1 MRKRVR
7 LPSLE
12 EFIYAIR
19 NMRLWEKLVF
29 FALVISFLVSFLTI
43 IWKISNL
50 YMTDVPAYGGT
61 LTEGIIGTPRF
72 INPVLASSDTDRDL
86 MALTYS
92 GLLRP
97 DNKGR
102 LINDLAEKYDISEDG
117 LVYTF
122 TLKPNLLW
130 QDGEPVI
137 ADDIIF
143 TIEKIKDPSMKSPK
157 RAGWEGVSAEKI
169 NDKTIRFTLKKS
181 YAPFLENTTI
191 GILPSHVWKNMSSDQ
206 IASSEMNMKPVG
218 SGPYKISG
226 IKRNSV
232 GIISSYE
239 LNSNKNF
246 VLGKPNIKKIIMKF
260 YPSEKDLLTAYQKGE
275 VEAINAVT
283 PQELEKIKTNNNV
296 KSLYLSRIFSLF
308 FNQNNAKVLTKKEIR
323 QALNLSVDRKKII
336 DDVLKGFGA
345 ELFYPLPAG
354 TFGAMSKSET
364 DAYSLD
370 DAKELLDKNGW
381 KMNTGEKVL
390 EKKIGKELFKFSFS
404 ISTSDAPELKETAY
418 LLKSMWE
425 KIGAKVEVKIFETG
439 DLSQNVI
446 RPRKYDAL
454 LFGEIVGRDPDPFAF
469 WHSSQRNDPGLNV
482 AIYTNIKVDKLLEEA
497 RSIQDETKR
506 ADKYKEFQKE
516 VSTDIPAI
524 FLFSPK
530 FIYVIPKN
538 LKGTNEMESVMVPSE
553 RFSMVHQWY
562 KSTDKVWKIFLPAD
576 RQAPMN

>member
-226 IKRNSV
+226 IKRNSA

-239 LNSNKNF
+239 FNSNKNF
-246 VLGKPNIKKIIMKF
+246 VLGRPNIKKMIMKF
-260 YPSEKDLLTAYQKGE
+260 YPSEKDILTAYQKGE
-275 VEAINAVT
+275 VEAINAIT
-283 PQELEKIKTNNNV
+283 PQELEKIKTSNSI
-296 KSLYLSRIFSLF
+296 KSLYLPRIFGVF

-336 DDVLKGFGA
+336 DNVLKGFGA

-354 TFGAMSKSET
+354 TFGAMLKSET

-454 LFGEIVGRDPDPFAF
+454 LFGEIVGRDPDMFAF

-482 AIYTNIKVDKLLEEA
+482 ALYTNIKADKLLEEA
-497 RSIQDETKR
+497 RGAQDEAKR
-506 ADKYKEFQKE
+506 ADKYKEFQEE
-516 VSTDIPAI
+516 VSKDIPAI

-538 LKGTNEMESVMVPSE
+538 LKGTDDMESVTVPSE
-553 RFSMVHQWY
+553 RFSMIHKWY
-562 KSTDKVWKIFLPAD
+562 KSTDKVWKIFAKP
-576 RQAPMN
+576 RQAGQVK

>member
-454 LFGEIVGRDPDPFAF
+454 LFGEIVGRDPDMFAF

-482 AIYTNIKVDKLLEEA
+482 ALYTNIKADKLLEEA
-497 RSIQDETKR
+497 RGAQDEAKR
-506 ADKYKEFQKE
+506 ADKYKEFQEE
-516 VSTDIPAI
+516 VSKDIPAI

-538 LKGTNEMESVMVPSE
+538 LKGTDEMESVTVPSE
-553 RFSMVHQWY
+553 RFSMIHKWY
-562 KSTDKVWKIFLPAD
+562 KSTDKVWKIFAKP
-576 RQAPMN
+576 RQAGQVK

>member
-336 DDVLKGFGA
+336 DNVLKGFGA

-354 TFGAMSKSET
+354 TFGAMLKSET

>member
-1 MRKRVR
+1 
-7 LPSLE
+7 
-12 EFIYAIR
+12 
-19 NMRLWEKLVF
+19 LV
-29 FALVISFLVSFLTI
+29 VSFLVSFLTI

-454 LFGEIVGRDPDPFAF
+454 LFGEIVGRDPDMFAF

-482 AIYTNIKVDKLLEEA
+482 ALYTNIKADKLLEEA
-497 RSIQDETKR
+497 RGAQDEAKR
-506 ADKYKEFQKE
+506 ADKYKEFQEE
-516 VSTDIPAI
+516 VSKDIPAI

-538 LKGTNEMESVMVPSE
+538 LKGTDEMESVTVPSE
-553 RFSMVHQWY
+553 RFSMIHKWY
-562 KSTDKVWKIFLPAD
+562 KSTDKVWKIFAKP
-576 RQAPMN
+576 RQAGQVK

>member
-122 TLKPNLLW
+122 ILKPNLLW

-157 RAGWEGVSAEKI
+157 RAGWEGVSAKKI
-169 NDKTIRFTLKKS
+169 NDKTIRFTLKKP
-181 YAPFLENTTI
+181 YAPFLENTTV

-226 IKRNSV
+226 IKRNSA

-239 LNSNKNF
+239 FNSNKNF
-246 VLGKPNIKKIIMKF
+246 VLGRPNIKKMIMKF
-260 YPSEKDLLTAYQKGE
+260 YPSEKDILTAYQKGE
-275 VEAINAVT
+275 VEAINAIT
-283 PQELEKIKTNNNV
+283 PQELEKIKTSNSI
-296 KSLYLSRIFSLF
+296 KSLYLPRIFGVF

-336 DDVLKGFGA
+336 DNVLKGFGA

-354 TFGAMSKSET
+354 TFGAMLKSET

-454 LFGEIVGRDPDPFAF
+454 LFGEIVGRDPDMFAF

>member
-12 EFIYAIR
+12 EFIYVLR
-19 NMRLWEKLVF
+19 NMKLWEKLVF
-29 FALVISFLVSFLTI
+29 LALVVSFLVSFLAI
-43 IWKISNL
+43 IWKISDL
-50 YMTDVPAYGGT
+50 YMVETPTYGGT

-72 INPVLASSDTDRDL
+72 INPVLASSDADRDL
-86 MALTYS
+86 VALTYS

-97 DNKGR
+97 DNRGR

-122 TLKPNLLW
+122 TLKSKLLW
-130 QDGEPVI
+130 QDGAPVT

-143 TIEKIKDPSMKSPK
+143 TIEKIKDPAMKSPK

-169 NDKTIRFTLKKS
+169 NDKTVKFTLKKP

-191 GILPSHVWKNMSSDQ
+191 GILPGHIWENMSSDE
-206 IASSEMNMKPVG
+206 IASSEMNTKPIG
-218 SGPYKISG
+218 SGPYKISE

-232 GIISSYE
+232 GIIRSYE

-246 VLGKPNIKKIIMKF
+246 VLGRPNIKKLIMKF
-260 YPSEKDLLTAYQKGE
+260 YPSEKDLLTAYKKGE
-275 VEAINAVT
+275 VETINAVT
-283 PQELEKIKTNNNV
+283 PQELEKIKTSNSV
-296 KSLYLSRIFSLF
+296 KTLNLPRIFGVFL
-308 FNQNNAKVLTKKEIR
+308 NQNNAKVLTKKEIR
-323 QALNLSVDRKKII
+323 QALNLAVDRKKII
-336 DDVLKGFGA
+336 DEVLKGYGA

-354 TFGAMSKSET
+354 TFGALPKNET
-364 DAYSLD
+364 DGYSLEN
-370 DAKELLDKNGW
+370 AKELLDKNGW
-381 KMNTGEKVL
+381 KMNTGEQVL

-425 KIGAKVEVKIFETG
+425 KIGAKVDVKIFETG
-439 DLSQNVI
+439 DLTQNVI

-482 AIYTNIKVDKLLEEA
+482 ALYTNIKADKLLEEA
-497 RSIQDETKR
+497 RGAQDEAKR
-506 ADKYKEFQKE
+506 ADKYKEFQEE
-516 VSTDIPAI
+516 VSKDIPAI

-538 LKGTNEMESVMVPSE
+538 LKGTDEMDSVTVPSE
-553 RFSMVHQWY
+553 RFSMIHRWY
-562 KSTDKVWKIFLPAD
+562 KSTDKVWKIFAKP
-576 RQAPMN
+576 RQAGQVK

>member
-50 YMTDVPAYGGT
+50 YMTGVPAYGGT

-86 MALTYS
+86 VALTYS

-97 DNKGR
+97 DNRGR

-122 TLKPNLLW
+122 ILKPNLLW

-157 RAGWEGVSAEKI
+157 RAGWEGVSAKKI
-169 NDKTIRFTLKKS
+169 NDKTIRFTLKKP
-181 YAPFLENTTI
+181 YAPFLENTTV

-206 IASSEMNMKPVG
+206 IASSEMNMKPVV

-226 IKRNSV
+226 IKRNSA

-239 LNSNKNF
+239 FNSNKNF
-246 VLGKPNIKKIIMKF
+246 VLGRPNIKKMIMKF
-260 YPSEKDLLTAYQKGE
+260 YPSEKDILTAYQKGE
-275 VEAINAVT
+275 VEAINAIT
-283 PQELEKIKTNNNV
+283 PQELEKIKTSNSI
-296 KSLYLSRIFSLF
+296 KSLYLPR
-308 FNQNNAKVLTKKEIR
+308 
-323 QALNLSVDRKKII
+323 
-336 DDVLKGFGA
+336 
-345 ELFYPLPAG
+345 
-354 TFGAMSKSET
+354 TFGAMLKSET

-469 WHSSQRNDPGLNV
+469 WHSSQRNDPGRL
-482 AIYTNIKVDKLLEEA
+482 
-497 RSIQDETKR
+497 
-506 ADKYKEFQKE
+506 
-516 VSTDIPAI
+516 
-524 FLFSPK
+524 
-530 FIYVIPKN
+530 
-538 LKGTNEMESVMVPSE
+538 
-553 RFSMVHQWY
+553 
-562 KSTDKVWKIFLPAD
+562 
-576 RQAPMN
+576 

>member
-50 YMTDVPAYGGT
+50 YMTGVPAYGGT

-97 DNKGR
+97 DNRGR

-157 RAGWEGVSAEKI
+157 RAGWEGVSAKKI
-169 NDKTIRFTLKKS
+169 NDKTIRFTLKKP
-181 YAPFLENTTI
+181 YAPFLENTTV

-226 IKRNSV
+226 IKRNSA

-239 LNSNKNF
+239 FNSNKNF
-246 VLGKPNIKKIIMKF
+246 VLGRPNIKKMIMKF
-260 YPSEKDLLTAYQKGE
+260 YPSEKDILTAYQKGE
-275 VEAINAVT
+275 VEAINAIT
-283 PQELEKIKTNNNV
+283 PQELEKIKTSNSI
-296 KSLYLSRIFSLF
+296 KSLYLPRIFGVF

-336 DDVLKGFGA
+336 DNVLKGFGA

-354 TFGAMSKSET
+354 TFGAMLKSET

-454 LFGEIVGRDPDPFAF
+454 LFGEIVGRDPDMFAF

>member
-86 MALTYS
+86 VALTYS

-97 DNKGR
+97 DNRGR

-454 LFGEIVGRDPDPFAF
+454 LFGEIVGRDPDMFAF

-482 AIYTNIKVDKLLEEA
+482 ALYTNIKADKLLEEA
-497 RSIQDETKR
+497 RGAQDEAKR
-506 ADKYKEFQKE
+506 ADKYKEFQEE
-516 VSTDIPAI
+516 VSKDIPAI

-538 LKGTNEMESVMVPSE
+538 LKGTDEMESVTVPSE
-553 RFSMVHQWY
+553 RFSMIHGWY
-562 KSTDKVWKIFLPAD
+562 KSTDKVWKIFAKP
-576 RQAPMN
+576 RQAGQVK

>member
-1 MRKRVR
+1 M
-7 LPSLE
+7 E
-12 EFIYAIR
+12 EIIYAIR
-19 NMRLWEKLVF
+19 NMKLWEKLVF
-29 FALVISFLVSFLTI
+29 LALIISFLVSFLAI
-43 IWKISNL
+43 IWKISDM
-50 YMTDVPAYGGT
+50 YMVEVPAYGGT

-72 INPVLASSDTDRDL
+72 INPVLASSDADRDL
-86 MALTYS
+86 VALTHS

-97 DNKGR
+97 DNRGR
-102 LINDLAEKYDISEDG
+102 LINDMAEKYDISEDG

-122 TLKPNLLW
+122 TLKPKLFW
-130 QDGEPVI
+130 QDGEPVTG
-137 ADDIIF
+137 DDIVF
-143 TIEKIKDPSMKSPK
+143 TIEKIKEPAMKSPK
-157 RAGWEGVSAEKI
+157 RAGWEGVSVEKI
-169 NDKTIRFTLKKS
+169 DDKTIKFTLKKP

-191 GILPSHVWKNMSSDQ
+191 GILPSHIWGGMSSDQ
-206 IASSEMNMKPVG
+206 IASSEMNTRPIG
-218 SGPYKISG
+218 SGPYKISD

-239 LNSNKNF
+239 LSSSKNF
-246 VLGKPNIKKIIMKF
+246 VLGKPNIKKMIMKF

-275 VEAINAVT
+275 VETINAVT
-283 PQELEKIKTNNNV
+283 PQELEKIKTSNDI
-296 KSLYLSRIFSLF
+296 KSLYLPRIFSLF

-336 DDVLKGFGA
+336 DDVLKGYGA

-354 TFGAMSKSET
+354 TFGALSKSET
-364 DAYSLD
+364 SIYSLEK
-370 DAKELLDKNGW
+370 AKELLDKNGW
-381 KMNTGEKVL
+381 KMNNSEQVL

-425 KIGAKVEVKIFETG
+425 KIGAKVDVKIFETG
-439 DLSQNVI
+439 DLTQNVI

-482 AIYTNIKVDKLLEEA
+482 SLYTNIKADKLLEEA
-497 RSIQDETKR
+497 RSTQDETKR
-506 ADKYKEFQKE
+506 ADKYKEFQEE
-516 VSTDIPAI
+516 VYKDIPAI

-538 LKGTNEMESVMVPSE
+538 LKGTDDMESVTVPSE
-553 RFSMVHQWY
+553 RFSAIHKWY
-562 KSTDKVWKIFLPAD
+562 RATDKVWKIFAK
-576 RQAPMN
+576 